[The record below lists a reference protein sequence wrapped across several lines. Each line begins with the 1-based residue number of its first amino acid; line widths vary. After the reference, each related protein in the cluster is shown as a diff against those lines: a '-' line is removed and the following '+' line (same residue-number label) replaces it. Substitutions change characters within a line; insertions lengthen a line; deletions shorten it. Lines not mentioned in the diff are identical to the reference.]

1 MANNKNSG
9 TNTSKP
15 VAQDPQR
22 ERWLIT
28 INNPLPLFTHEKIKE
43 LLQGCKTFQYLAMS
57 DEIATTGTLHTHVL
71 ACFRSAV
78 RFSMLKKLF
87 PTANL
92 KYVTRSVQE
101 NLNYL
106 HKEGHWLGTDKAA
119 TSIANSF
126 EELGAPPPERA
137 GKRSDLMEL
146 YNMIA
151 LDDLTNAEIIRRNTD
166 YILQI
171 DKLDK
176 LRTTIL
182 QDRYKCTRRLNL
194 EVIYV
199 TGTTG
204 AGKSRDILDEHGDGN
219 CYRVTEYK
227 HPFDGY
233 STQPVMV
240 FEEFRNSLPLKD
252 MLNYLDIYPIQ
263 LTARYS
269 NKFACYLKVYICTN
283 WPLEKQYEYEQ
294 RNDPET
300 YAAFL
305 RRIHRVKEY
314 TPKGIVEYDSVD
326 AYQASRQE
334 FHPVSPYDE
343 SPFKP
348 KKLSSQPCTD

>member
-1 MANNKNSG
+1 MSTNNNSAANKTG
-9 TNTSKP
+9 
-15 VAQDPQR
+15 AQDPQR
-22 ERWLIT
+22 AQWFVT

-43 LLQGCKTFQYLAMS
+43 LLQSCKTFQYLAMS
-57 DEIATTGTLHTHVL
+57 DEIATTGTFHTHFY

-78 RFSMLKKLF
+78 RFSTLKKLF

-92 KYVTRSVQE
+92 QFVNGSVTS
-101 NLNYL
+101 NINYL
-106 HKEGHWLGTDKAA
+106 KKEGPWADTDKAT
-119 TSIANSF
+119 TSVAGSF
-126 EELGAPPPERA
+126 EEIGTPPPDTA
-137 GKRSDLMEL
+137 GKCPEFIAL

-151 LDDLTNAEIIRRNTD
+151 FDGLSNAEIIRRNTD

-182 QDRYKCTRRLNL
+182 QDRYKGTRRLEL

-199 TGTTG
+199 SGTTG

-233 STQPVMV
+233 STQPIMV

-326 AYQASRQE
+326 AYLASRQE
-334 FHPVSPYDE
+334 FHPVSSYDE

-348 KKLSSQPCTD
+348 KKMPSLPYTD

>member
-1 MANNKNSG
+1 MSTNNNSTANKTG
-9 TNTSKP
+9 
-15 VAQDPQR
+15 AQDPQR
-22 ERWLIT
+22 AQWFVT
-28 INNPLPLFTHEKIKE
+28 INNPLPLYSHENIKT
-43 LLQGCKTFQYLAMS
+43 LVQQLKTFQYLAMS
-57 DEIATTGTLHTHVL
+57 DEVATTGTFHTHFY

-78 RFSMLKKLF
+78 RFSTLKKLF

-92 KYVTRSVQE
+92 QFVNGGVTS
-101 NLNYL
+101 NINYL
-106 HKEGHWLGTDKAA
+106 KKEGPWADTDKAT
-119 TSIANSF
+119 TSVAGSF
-126 EELGAPPPERA
+126 EEIGTPPPDTA
-137 GKRSDLMEL
+137 GKCPEFIAL

-151 LDDLTNAEIIRRNTD
+151 FDGLSNAEIIRRNTD

-182 QDRYKCTRRLNL
+182 QDRYKGTRRLEL

-199 TGTTG
+199 SGTTG

-334 FHPVSPYDE
+334 FHPISPYDE

-348 KKLSSQPCTD
+348 KKLSSQPYTD